1 MQTIKLDIS
10 DKLVWIDTTNLIEKK
25 GIVKSESET
34 AEILNKF
41 FSNLVKNFDIPLY
54 DNFDPVIQN
63 MKDLVFKAIL
73 NYKNDPSILAIRDT
87 RKNGIFCFK
96 EVTIEE
102 IEREGRVAKRSLKIV
117 IFIYF
122 IYYLFKVDK
131 FT

>member
-1 MQTIKLDIS
+1 MKKVLDNKQFLQTIKLDIS
-10 DKLVWIDTTNLIEKK
+10 DKLVWIDTINLIEKK

-73 NYKNDPSILAIRDT
+73 NY
-87 RKNGIFCFK
+87 
-96 EVTIEE
+96 
-102 IEREGRVAKRSLKIV
+102 
-117 IFIYF
+117 
-122 IYYLFKVDK
+122 
-131 FT
+131 

>member
-10 DKLVWIDTTNLIEKK
+10 DKLVWIDTINLIEKK

-96 EVTIEE
+96 EVTTEE
-102 IEREGRVAKRSLKIV
+102 IEWEGRVAKRSLKIV

>member
-10 DKLVWIDTTNLIEKK
+10 DKLVWIDTINLIEKK

-63 MKDLVFKAIL
+63 MKDLVLKAIL

>member
-10 DKLVWIDTTNLIEKK
+10 DKLVWIDTINLIEKK

>member
-10 DKLVWIDTTNLIEKK
+10 DKLVWIDTINLIEKK

-73 NYKNDPSILAIRDT
+73 NYRNDPSILAIRDT

-102 IEREGRVAKRSLKIV
+102 IEQEGRVAKRSLKIV

>member
-10 DKLVWIDTTNLIEKK
+10 DKLVWIDTINLIEKK

-73 NYKNDPSILAIRDT
+73 NYRNDPSILAIRDT

>member
-10 DKLVWIDTTNLIEKK
+10 DKLVWIDTINLIEKK

-102 IEREGRVAKRSLKIV
+102 IEQEGRVAKRSLKIV

>member
-1 MQTIKLDIS
+1 M
-10 DKLVWIDTTNLIEKK
+10 
-25 GIVKSESET
+25 
-34 AEILNKF
+34 NKF
-41 FSNLVKNFDIPLY
+41 FSNIVKNSDIPLY
-54 DNFDPVIQN
+54 DSFDPVIQN

-73 NYKNDPSILAIRDT
+73 NYKNDPSILAITDT

-102 IEREGRVAKRSLKIV
+102 IEQEGRVAKRSLKIV

>member
-1 MQTIKLDIS
+1 M
-10 DKLVWIDTTNLIEKK
+10 
-25 GIVKSESET
+25 
-34 AEILNKF
+34 NKF